1 MARLE
6 LWGGVECSIRRVQDD
21 FSDQTRLSGHRQRLS
36 DLDELPELGLRK
48 LRYPVL
54 WENVAPDSLDHPD
67 WTWTD
72 ERLHR
77 LRELDIAPIV
87 GLVHHGSGPRYT
99 AMDQP
104 SFVTGL
110 ARFARMVA
118 ERYPWVT
125 DYTPVNE
132 PLTTARFS
140 GLYGLWYPHGHSDR
154 AFVRMLLHQVQ
165 ATKAA
170 MLAIRKVNP
179 AARLVQTEDLGKIY
193 STPRLVYQADFEN
206 QRRWLSF
213 DLLCGRVT
221 PKHLLY
227 GYLVK
232 HGATPGELAELVKAP
247 LPPDVLGI
255 NYYVTSERF
264 LDERVEHY
272 PSHSVGS
279 NHVESYADVEAVRVE
294 PLQLAGLR
302 TLLLEA
308 WQRYQLPLAVTEV
321 QLACTREEQMRWLQ
335 QAWDAATA
343 AKETGADV
351 RAVTVWAL
359 FGAHNWDTLLTR
371 DGSYETG
378 VFDVRGGQPRR
389 TALFELAR
397 HLAHNIPYA
406 HPVLEGAGWW
416 QRPDRFAYRPAPSAQ
431 SPTT

>member
-1 MARLE
+1 MALLE
-6 LWGGVECSIRRVQDD
+6 MWGGVECSIRRVQDD
-21 FSDQTRLSGHRQRLS
+21 FSDQTRLSGHRQRLE
-36 DLDELPELGLRK
+36 DLDEIAELGVRK

-54 WENVAPDSLDHPD
+54 WENVAPDSLDEPD
-67 WTWTD
+67 WSWTD
-72 ERLHR
+72 ERMTR
-77 LRELDIAPIV
+77 LQQLGIDPIV

-104 SFVTGL
+104 GFVTGL
-110 ARFARMVA
+110 AQFARMVA

-125 DYTPVNE
+125 HYTPVNE

-140 GLYGLWYPHGHSDR
+140 GLYGLWYPHSHDDA

-170 MLAIRKVNP
+170 MLAIREVNP
-179 AARLVQTEDLGKIY
+179 QARLVQTEDLGKIY
-193 STPRLVYQADFEN
+193 STPQLLYQADFEN

-221 PKHLLY
+221 PEHLLY
-227 GYLVK
+227 GYLRER
-232 HGATPGELAELVKAP
+232 GATAEELAELVAAP
-247 LPPDVLGI
+247 LPPDLLGI

-264 LDERVEHY
+264 LDERLESY

-279 NHVESYADVEAVRVE
+279 NQVERYADVEAVRVE

-335 QAWDAATA
+335 QAWDAANA
-343 AKETGADV
+343 AAEAGADV

-359 FGAHNWDTLLTR
+359 LGAHNWDTLLTR
-371 DGSYETG
+371 DGTYETG
-378 VFDVRGGQPRR
+378 VFDVRSGQLRR
-389 TALFELAR
+389 TALFKMVQ
-397 HLAHNIPYA
+397 HLANNIPYH
-406 HPVLEGAGWW
+406 HPVLQGAGWW
-416 QRPDRFAYRPAPSAQ
+416 QRPNRFAYRHFLPAQ
-431 SPTT
+431 LTT

>member
-1 MARLE
+1 ME
-6 LWGGVECSIRRVQDD
+6 MWGGVECSIRRVQDD
-21 FSDQTRLSGHRQRLS
+21 FSDQTRLSGHRHRLE
-36 DLDELPELGLRK
+36 DLDQIAELGVRK

-54 WENVAPDSLDHPD
+54 WENVAPDSLDEPD
-67 WTWTD
+67 WAWTD
-72 ERLHR
+72 ERMNR
-77 LRELDIAPIV
+77 LRELGIDPIV

-110 ARFARMVA
+110 GRFAGMVA

-125 DYTPVNE
+125 HYTPVNE

-140 GLYGLWYPHGHSDR
+140 GLYGLWYPHRHDDF

-170 MLAIRKVNP
+170 ILAIREVNP
-179 AARLVQTEDLGKIY
+179 QARLVQTEDLGKIH
-193 STPRLVYQADFEN
+193 STPRLAYQAEFEN
-206 QRRWLSF
+206 HRRWLSY

-221 PKHLLY
+221 PEHALYRYLLD
-227 GYLVK
+227 
-232 HGATPGELAELVKAP
+232 HGATPQELDELVQAP

-264 LDERVEHY
+264 LDERLEHY
-272 PSHSVGS
+272 PSHSVGH
-279 NHVESYADVEAVRVE
+279 NHQEQYADVEAVRVE
-294 PLQLAGLR
+294 PLELAGLR
-302 TLLLEA
+302 TLLGEA
-308 WQRYQLPLAVTEV
+308 WARYHLPVAITEV

-335 QAWDAATA
+335 QAWNAAGEA
-343 AKETGADV
+343 RKAGADV

-371 DGSYETG
+371 DGTYETG
-378 VFDVRGGQPRR
+378 VFDVRSGQPRR
-389 TALFELAR
+389 TALFKMVQ
-397 HLAHNIPYA
+397 HLAKNQSYH

-416 QRPDRFAYRPAPSAQ
+416 QRPNRFAYRHFQPA
-431 SPTT
+431 

>member
-6 LWGGVECSIRRVQDD
+6 LWGGVECSIRRVHDD
-21 FSDQTRLSGHRQRLS
+21 FLDQTRLSGHRQRLE
-36 DLDELPELGLRK
+36 DLTEIAELGLRK

-54 WENVAPDSLDHPD
+54 WENVAPASLDHPD

-72 ERLHR
+72 ERLTR
-77 LRELDIAPIV
+77 LRELGIAPIV

-118 ERYPWVT
+118 EHYPWVM

-170 MLAIRKVNP
+170 MLAIREVNP
-179 AARLVQTEDLGKIY
+179 RARLVQTEDLGKTH
-193 STPRLVYQADFEN
+193 STPHLAYQAEFEN
-206 QRRWLSF
+206 HRRWLSF

-221 PKHLLY
+221 PEHVLYPYLLD
-227 GYLVK
+227 
-232 HGATPGELAELVKAP
+232 HGATAEELAELVQQP
-247 LPPDVLGI
+247 LPPDVLGV

-264 LDERVEHY
+264 LDERLEHY
-272 PSHSVGS
+272 PAHSVGR
-279 NHVESYADVEAVRVE
+279 NHREEYADVEAVRVA
-294 PLQLAGLR
+294 PLRLAGLES
-302 TLLLEA
+302 LLLEA
-308 WQRYQLPLAVTEV
+308 WERYQLPLAVTEV

-335 QAWDAATA
+335 QAWDAAGDA
-343 AKETGADV
+343 RRAGADV

-359 FGAHNWDTLLTR
+359 FGAYDWNSLLTR
-371 DGSYETG
+371 ADGHYETG
-378 VFDVRGGQPRR
+378 VFDVRSGQPRR
-389 TALFELAR
+389 TALFRMAQ
-397 HLAHNIPYA
+397 HLAHGRPFD
-406 HPVLEGAGWW
+406 HPALHGPGWW
-416 QRPDRFAYRPAPSAQ
+416 QRPDRFAYRHSL
-431 SPTT
+431 ST